1 MHLNSCASCVLFTCC
16 LTALNSNHT
25 RTYLTTQI
33 PNLHCVC
40 IVCVHVVNVDGFAP
54 ICTLLS
60 PSSVFVINHA
70 SPDDFQPLSLRE
82 MHSELAANFNGARST
97 QRVYM
102 YM

>member
-16 LTALNSNHT
+16 LTALNIKHT

-54 ICTLLS
+54 TCTLS

-82 MHSELAANFNGARST
+82 MHSELASNFNGARST

-102 YM
+102 